1 MDNSHTRVTVQ
12 RIEKI
17 PARYY
22 VQEAKPQSTNKKQKI
37 EIHTSLMTERK
48 RLSDAL
54 RIRPAIGTDF
64 SDTKAAFWNT
74 LGAQAREKTLGAFK
88 NLKYYLSENAKRLL
102 FSGAVSACVAASAC
116 IVLACTCSLAYT
128 VTINGRELGTVQ
140 NQAVYQQVLEA
151 IQNEVGYV
159 TDADFV
165 PGGTPE
171 FSGKLVPKGAF
182 TPVEELK
189 EHIKSTNSDM
199 LPAYGV
205 YAGGEII
212 FSLPNKQ
219 SALSVLEDYKSSF
232 TEGKSDVTVDFCQ
245 EVAVS
250 YSFVPKASLKT
261 PEGAAKALREGRI
274 TTHHLKEGESLSGV
288 AAAYDITVHDILAAN
303 PISDAENPGVSTLS
317 IYTGEPL
324 LSVKT
329 VELISFNES
338 VPFNTIEKEDPTKYE
353 GNLIVEQAGTEG
365 EKAVMAYV
373 TCING
378 VETERNVVSE
388 NLLRASVDKV
398 VTKGTKEPPS
408 PIGTGDF
415 VVPASGSLSS
425 RFGSRWGRNHEGIDL
440 AAPTGTSIYAADNGT
455 VIYSQYNDGGFGYL
469 LQIDHGNGIVTY
481 YAHCSELLV
490 PAGSVVAKGDL
501 VARVGNTGRSTGAHL
516 HFEVHKNGTP
526 IDPLDYLT
534 SLG

>member
-22 VQEAKPQSTNKKQKI
+22 VQETKPQSTNKKQKI
-37 EIHTSLMTERK
+37 EINTSLMTERK

-54 RIRPAIGTDF
+54 RSRPAIGTDF
-64 SDTKAAFWNT
+64 SGTKVAFWKA
-74 LGAQAREKTLGAFK
+74 LGTRALEKTLGTFK
-88 NLKYYLSENAKRLL
+88 NLRYYLLENAKRLL
-102 FSGAVSACVAASAC
+102 FSGMVSAGVAASAC

-128 VTINGRELGTVQ
+128 VTINGRTLGTVQ
-140 NQAVYQQVLEA
+140 NEAVYHQLLED
-151 IQNEVGYV
+151 IQTEVSYV
-159 TDADFV
+159 TDEAFV
-165 PGGTPE
+165 PGGAPE
-171 FSGKLVPKGAF
+171 FSGRLIPKGAF
-182 TPVEELK
+182 TPAEEMK
-189 EHIKSTNSDM
+189 ENIKSTSREM

-205 YAGGEII
+205 YAGGEIL

-219 SALSVLEDYKSSF
+219 SALSVLEAYKNSF
-232 TEGKSDVTVDFCQ
+232 IDGKDNVTADFCQ

-250 YSFVPKASLKT
+250 YRFVPKASLKT
-261 PEGAAKALREGRI
+261 PESATKALRDGRVE
-274 TTHHLKEGESLSGV
+274 THYLKEGEALSDV
-288 AAAYDITVHDILAAN
+288 AAAYGITVHDILATN
-303 PISDAENPGVSTLS
+303 PISDVEKPGVSTLS

-324 LSVKT
+324 LSIKT
-329 VELISFNES
+329 VELVNFNES
-338 VPFNTIEKEDPTKYE
+338 IPFKTIEKEDPTKYE
-353 GNLIVEQAGTEG
+353 GNLIVEQAGAPG
-365 EKAVMAYV
+365 EKAVKAYV

-378 VETERNVVSE
+378 VETERDVISE
-388 NLLRASVDKV
+388 DLLCASVDEI

-425 RFGSRWGRNHEGIDL
+425 RFGSRWGRSHKGIDL
-440 AAPTGTSIYAADNGT
+440 AAPTGTDIYAADNGR
-455 VIYSQYNDGGFGYL
+455 VIYSQYNDGGFGYM
-469 LQIDHGNGIVTY
+469 LQIDHGNGIITY

-526 IDPLDYLT
+526 IDPLTYLT
-534 SLG
+534 TLG